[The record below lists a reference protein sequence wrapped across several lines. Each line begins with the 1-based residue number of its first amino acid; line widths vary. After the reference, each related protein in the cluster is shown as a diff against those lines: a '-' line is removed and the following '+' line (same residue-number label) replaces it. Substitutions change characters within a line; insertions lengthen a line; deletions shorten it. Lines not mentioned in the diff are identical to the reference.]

1 MLELCDHILRNYP
14 KLTNRIAR
22 WQLLSL
28 LDRNEDKVII
38 VKENGL
44 IKGSALYL
52 KLTDETLWKLEY
64 GFIDLRNPEIVNQM
78 LKERGDNIHFLYVLA
93 NGVRTIL
100 KGLREVI
107 KKENPK
113 TVSWY
118 NPEMTKF
125 NKFNLK
131 RSSLCPSQ

>member
-125 NKFNLK
+125 NKFK
-131 RSSLCPSQ
+131 KEVQLCHQ